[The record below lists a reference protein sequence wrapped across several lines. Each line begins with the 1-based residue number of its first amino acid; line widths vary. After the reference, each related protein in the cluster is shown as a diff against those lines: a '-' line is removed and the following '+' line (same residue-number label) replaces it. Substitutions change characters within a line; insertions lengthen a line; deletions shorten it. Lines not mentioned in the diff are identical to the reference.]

1 MSYCVNCGVELH
13 KSATFCPL
21 CNTVVINPGNPP
33 DSQAKTPYPAEMG
46 SVENVNS
53 RAAAL
58 LLTVV
63 FASIALA
70 ALLLNLL
77 LFKEGFWSAFIMGA
91 SLMLWVFTVPVLI
104 LRPSRLLIILL
115 DGAVTSLYCF
125 IIAHQTEDTSWYYGI
140 ALPIIIMLTGFVF
153 LYCYIMRRFKTSIL
167 FRIALIF
174 GELGSYAVGIEL
186 SIRYF
191 LYDSLSIRWSAV
203 VGTSCLII
211 VAVLTT
217 VMKNSRLREEVQRRL
232 HF

>member
-13 KSATFCPL
+13 KSAAFCPL
-21 CNTVVINPGNPP
+21 CNTVVINPVNPP
-33 DSQAKTPYPAEMG
+33 DTHAKPPYPAEIG
-46 SVENVNS
+46 KVENVNS
-53 RAAAL
+53 RGVAL

-63 FASIALA
+63 FVSIALA
-70 ALLLNLL
+70 ALLLNLF
-77 LFKEGFWSAFIMGA
+77 LFKEGLWSAFVMGA
-91 SLMLWVFTVPVLI
+91 SLLLWVFTVPVLI

-115 DGAVTSLYCF
+115 DGAVISLYCF
-125 IIAHQTEDTSWYYGI
+125 IIARQTDDASWYFGI

-153 LYCYIMRRFKTSIL
+153 LFGYVVKRFKTSIL
-167 FRIALIF
+167 FKTAFIF
-174 GELGSYAVGIEL
+174 GELGFYTVGIEL

-191 LYDSLSIRWSAV
+191 LYNSFSIRWSAV

-217 VMKNSRLREEVQRRL
+217 VMKNTRLREEVQRRL